1 MARYPYLIGGSW
13 GERVVIGMAVAVY
26 AYLFFTDPSIALQS
40 LRGGVEMFV
49 NLFTLIVAALLLASA
64 LGALIPE
71 EMVVRYLGKE
81 SGIRG
86 VVAAGLLGG
95 FLFGGPY
102 ATYPI
107 MESVYEQGTGY
118 PSLVAMYVGYGL
130 ISIGRVPY
138 GLVIFSPFV
147 VGLRL
152 VFAIGLT
159 IIASLGIYAVS
170 MIRSPTGI
178 QT

>member
-1 MARYPYLIGGSW
+1 MAWYAYLIGGSW
-13 GERVVIGMAVAVY
+13 GERIVIGMAVVAY
-26 AYLFFTDPSIALQS
+26 AYLFLTDPATAIRS

-49 NLFTLIVAALLLASA
+49 RLFTLIVAALLLASA

-71 EMVVRYLGKE
+71 EAVVRYLGKE
-81 SGIRG
+81 SGASG

-95 FLFGGPY
+95 VLFGGPF

-107 MESVYEQGTGY
+107 MESVYDQGAGY
-118 PSLVAMYVGYGL
+118 PSLVAMYVGYGM

-138 GLVIFSPFV
+138 GLVIFSPTV

-152 VFAIGLT
+152 VFAVGLT
-159 IIASLGIYAVS
+159 VLASLGIYVVS
-170 MIRSPTGI
+170 MMR
-178 QT
+178 